1 MSLPTSP
8 GCQCNYCTR
17 TSTGVCDQC
26 HSSSCARA
34 RWHGFMCNREAED
47 RHRTTQRYQTQDNPI
62 DYKAF
67 RGGNK

>member
-8 GCQCNYCTR
+8 GCQCQYCIHA
-17 TSTGVCDQC
+17 STGVCDQC

-47 RHRTTQRYQTQDNPI
+47 RHAVTRLHRMKGDPNNLRNHRR
-62 DYKAF
+62 K
-67 RGGNK
+67 